1 MSHSDGRALGASGA
15 RPQGTRSPQ
24 KGLFLVVEGIDG
36 AGTTTQI
43 DRYAGYL
50 RGKGRVVHVTREPS
64 TGPIG
69 AFIRAVLGGKQEL
82 AGPPASDLMALLFA
96 ADRLDHVRG
105 EIEPA
110 LREGAV
116 VISDRYDLSSLAY
129 QSVAADGSLP
139 AHEIVS
145 WIRSLNR
152 FARRPDVTLVVDVQ
166 PEIAAERRRARGAP
180 EELYETL
187 ELQAR
192 LAKAYLHAE
201 VLVPGDRVVHAR
213 GDGDIETVAA
223 AVQAALAPFVES

>member
-1 MSHSDGRALGASGA
+1 MSGRG
-15 RPQGTRSPQ
+15 R
-24 KGLFLVVEGIDG
+24 FVVVEGIDG

-43 DRYAGYL
+43 ERYAAYL
-50 RGKGRVVHVTREPS
+50 RGKGRRVHVTREPS

-69 AFIRAVLGGKQEL
+69 SFVREVMGSRARLASSPAF
-82 AGPPASDLMALLFA
+82 DLMALLFA

-116 VISDRYDLSSLAY
+116 VLSDRYDLSSLAY
-129 QSVAADGSLP
+129 QSVSSDFSLP

-152 FARRPDVTLVVDVQ
+152 FARRPDVTLVVDVT
-166 PEIAAERRRARGAP
+166 PEIAANRRKHRGAP
-180 EELYETL
+180 EDIYETDA
-187 ELQAR
+187 LQAR

-201 VLVPGDRVVHAR
+201 VLVPADRVVHVR
-213 GDGDIETVAA
+213 GDGDIDAVAA
-223 AVQAALAPFVES
+223 LIRDALAPHVDDT